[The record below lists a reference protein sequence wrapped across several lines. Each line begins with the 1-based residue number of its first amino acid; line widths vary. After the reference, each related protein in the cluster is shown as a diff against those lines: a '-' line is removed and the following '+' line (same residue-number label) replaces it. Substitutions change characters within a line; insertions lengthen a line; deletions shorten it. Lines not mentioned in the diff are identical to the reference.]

1 MNTNIEESIDPTML
15 VEEKNANKTIRSRPL
30 TANTPKMKR
39 NLSYN
44 HHRQNG
50 NSLAEIFF
58 RHNKKH
64 IESSRKLIAE
74 EMVCLFR
81 S

>member
-1 MNTNIEESIDPTML
+1 MNNNTEESIDPTML
-15 VEEKNANKTIRSRPL
+15 VEEKNTNKTIRSRPL

-39 NLSYN
+39 NLSSN
-44 HHRQNG
+44 DHRQNG

-64 IESSRKLIAE
+64 IESSRKLTPE
-74 EMVCLFR
+74 EMVCSF
-81 S
+81 